1 MKEVGHELNSAGKNL
16 RKNPS
21 LDFII
26 TNNFIIFVPMIDII
40 QIMGMA
46 FVGVIMVCIG
56 WTIIEYISTSLEGP
70 TQRNHKLLERAEK
83 LMKKKDNK

>member
-1 MKEVGHELNSAGKNL
+1 
-16 RKNPS
+16 
-21 LDFII
+21 
-26 TNNFIIFVPMIDII
+26 MIDIV

-56 WTIIEYISTSLEGP
+56 WTIIEYISNGLEGP
-70 TQRNHKLLERAEK
+70 TRRNHKLLERAEK